1 MKIMKSPTLIPSK
14 LHDEA
19 FLMVVNEGTPTFLIN
34 YQLILEDT
42 HVERVR
48 SLIDYQNHI
57 QFFQISRI
65 RIAPIRKSVL
75 ERTFDELLK

>member
-1 MKIMKSPTLIPSK
+1 MKPPTLIPSK

-19 FLMVVNEGTPTFLIN
+19 FLKVVSEGTPTFLIN

-57 QFFQISRI
+57 HFFQISRI
-65 RIAPIRKSVL
+65 RIVPIRKSVL